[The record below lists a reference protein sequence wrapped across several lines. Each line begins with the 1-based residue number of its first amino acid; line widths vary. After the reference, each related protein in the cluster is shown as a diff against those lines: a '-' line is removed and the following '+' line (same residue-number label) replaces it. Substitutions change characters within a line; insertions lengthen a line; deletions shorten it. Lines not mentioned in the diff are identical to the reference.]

1 MTTIWEETKKQG
13 SKMKGR
19 PLSEK
24 IAYFWEYYKIHTL
37 VGATVL
43 ILVISLVHAWATS
56 KDYILSIVM
65 VNSIAAQIDDIDTN
79 WISDLNERIEYDPKK
94 YEIYLDTTMLLGQG
108 SESANQEYA
117 NLQKLAAMI
126 SAQSIDIF
134 IADTESFERYA
145 QNEYMYDLRNIYTEE
160 ELQKYSDI
168 LYYTDAATFSDYS
181 SDVDPNAYPD
191 QSVYIVDHH
200 DPDSMKDPVPI
211 GFFADD
217 TTVVGSSGAYAY
229 LNPDDMFQGH
239 PKEGV
244 IGIMINTPRL
254 DNAKIGIDYLTGKDK
269 P

>member
-1 MTTIWEETKKQG
+1 MATIWEETKKQG

-19 PLSEK
+19 PFKEK
-24 IAYFWEYYKIHTL
+24 ISYFWDYYKIHTL

-43 ILVISLVHAWATS
+43 ILVISLIHAWATS
-56 KDYILSIVM
+56 KDYALSIVM
-65 VNSIAAQIDDIDTN
+65 VNSIVGQIEDIDVA
-79 WISDLNERIEYDPKK
+79 WKSDLDERIEYDPKK
-94 YEIYLDTTMLLGQG
+94 YEIYIDTAMMLGQD

-126 SAQSIDIF
+126 SARSIDIF

-145 QNEYMYDLRNIYTEE
+145 QNQYMYDLRNVYTEE

-181 SDVDPNAYPD
+181 DDVDPNAYPD

-211 GFFADD
+211 GFFADES
-217 TTVVGSSGAYAY
+217 TVVGSSGAYAY
-229 LNPDDMFQGH
+229 LNPDDTFQGY

-244 IGIMINTPRL
+244 FGIVVNTERL
-254 DNAKIGIDYLTGKDK
+254 DNAKIAIGYLTGVE
-269 P
+269 

>member
-19 PLSEK
+19 PLKEK
-24 IAYFWEYYKIHTL
+24 LAYFWEYYKIHTI
-37 VGATVL
+37 AVL
-43 ILVISLVHAWATS
+43 TISVIVISLVHAWATS
-56 KDYILSIVM
+56 KDYALSIVM
-65 VNSIAAQIDDIDTN
+65 VNSIAAQIDDIDAN
-79 WISDLNERIEYDPKK
+79 WISDLTERIEYDQKK
-94 YEIYLDTTMLLGQG
+94 YEIAIDTTMLIGQA
-108 SESANQEYA
+108 SESATQEYA

-126 SAQSIDIF
+126 SASSIDIF
-134 IADTESFERYA
+134 IADTETYERYA
-145 QNEYMYDLRNIYTEE
+145 QSGYMYDLRDIFTAE

-168 LYYTDAATFSDYS
+168 LYYTDAATFSDYAD
-181 SDVDPNAYPD
+181 DVDPNSYPD

-217 TTVVGSSGAYAY
+217 STVVGSSGSYAY

-244 IGIMINTPRL
+244 IGVLINTPRL
-254 DNAKIGIDYLTGKDK
+254 DNAKIGVGYLTGRD
-269 P
+269 